1 VTRAEALAPTD
12 MSVLFSAIDL
22 DCGSI
27 RGVRFELAAG
37 ERLCL
42 GGPSG
47 SGKTRLLRAVAD
59 LDLHSGDIRL
69 HGRAQCEY
77 PPHEW
82 RRRVAMLPAESAWWA
97 PTVGDHMDGVD
108 AKKLGALG
116 LPDDATRWPVE
127 RLSAGEKQRLALLR
141 LTASREPEVLLLDEP
156 TANLDPASVE
166 RVEAYLLALAR
177 ERGVGMLWVTHD
189 AAQIGR
195 VATRALRAADGRL
208 ESA

>member
-1 VTRAEALAPTD
+1 
-12 MSVLFSAIDL
+12 MSVLFSAIDV

-27 RGVRFELAAG
+27 TGVRFEIEAG
-37 ERLCL
+37 ERVCL

-47 SGKTRLLRAVAD
+47 SGKTRLLRALVD
-59 LDLHSGDIRL
+59 LDPHSGDIRL
-69 HGRAQCEY
+69 HGRTQCEY
-77 PPHEW
+77 PAYQW

-97 PTVGDHMDGVD
+97 STVGDHMDGID
-108 AKKLGALG
+108 AKTLSALG
-116 LPDDATRWPVE
+116 LPEDATRWPVE

-141 LTASREPEVLLLDEP
+141 LTARREPDVLLLDEP

-166 RVEAYLLALAR
+166 RVERYLLALAH

-195 VATRALRAADGRL
+195 VATRAMRAASGRL
-208 ESA
+208 ERA